1 MSFLQVEALLLAIAM
16 LGLFIWDRW
25 RYDVVAVTVLLAALV
40 LGVVKPDKA
49 FLGFAHPVIIIIASV
64 LVISKAIARSGILD
78 GLMHRLLRDAKST
91 TAQVAILTTCVA
103 FLSAIVK
110 NVGTLGIFMPLA
122 IQTARKSGRPPSL
135 YLMPLAFGSLIGG
148 TITLVG
154 TSPNLLVSAIR
165 ESQFGQPYQMF
176 DFAYV
181 GVPLTLL
188 AIAFLALAWRLLP
201 VDRHPGASEE
211 QAFEIDR
218 YTTELLVPAA
228 SPMIGKT
235 IGELEAIDD
244 GNLIVTAI
252 IREDGHHYIPS
263 RTWQLYE
270 GDILVVQGD
279 PQAVKAATSKAK
291 LELPGSGKIRSLD
304 EELGDM
310 EVVEAIVGA
319 DSILLGESAERLRM
333 RHHYETNLLA
343 VSRAG
348 RQIADR
354 LQSHRFEVGDVVL
367 LQGYQK
373 SIMAT
378 LVELGC
384 LPLADRNLGI
394 GRKRNGAISLAVVV
408 IAMLL
413 MVAKLVP
420 AHVAFFGAA
429 VVIIL
434 TQQISL
440 KTAYGAIE
448 GPVIVMLGAL
458 IPVGEA
464 LKETGVTD
472 VLGHQLSV
480 AAALLPGGLAVALI
494 LLVAMLVTPVLHHA
508 PAVLVMGPIAAVVAK
523 KLGYSADPF
532 LMAVALGAACD
543 FLTPIGHQNNLLVM
557 GPAGYRFGDYWRLG
571 LPLSFLVLLVGTPLI
586 LWAWPLKM

>member
-1 MSFLQVEALLLAIAM
+1 MTFLQVEALLIAVAM

-25 RYDVVAVTVLLAALV
+25 RYDLVAVVVLLAALL

-49 FLGFAHPVIIIIASV
+49 FHGFSHPVIIIIASV
-64 LVISKAIARSGILD
+64 LVISKAIARSGVLD
-78 GLMHRLLRDAKST
+78 GAMRRLLRDAKST
-91 TAQVAILTTCVA
+91 TAQVAILTACVA

-122 IQTARKSGRPPSL
+122 IQTARKSGRSPSL

-148 TITLVG
+148 TIMLVG
-154 TSPNLLVSAIR
+154 TSPNLLVSAVR
-165 ESQFGQPYQMF
+165 ESQLGLPFQMF

-181 GVPLTLL
+181 GVPLTLM
-188 AIAFLALAWRLLP
+188 AIGFLALAWRLLP
-201 VDRHPGASEE
+201 TDRMPGASDE
-211 QAFEIDR
+211 QKFEIDR
-218 YTTELLVPAA
+218 YMTELQIPKA

-235 IGELEAIDD
+235 VSDLEAIDE
-244 GNLIVTAI
+244 GNLFVAAI

-263 RTWQLYE
+263 RTWLLYE
-270 GDILVVQGD
+270 GDILVVHGE
-279 PQAVKAATSKAK
+279 PLAVKAVTSKAK
-291 LELPGSGKIRSLD
+291 LELPGSGKIKSLD

-319 DSILLGESAERLRM
+319 ESALVGESAESLRL

-343 VSRAG
+343 ISRAG
-348 RQIADR
+348 RRIPDR
-354 LQSHRFEVGDVVL
+354 LQSHRFEVGDIVL
-367 LQGYQK
+367 LQGFQK
-373 SIMAT
+373 SIPGT
-378 LVELGC
+378 LSELGC

-394 GRKRNGAISLAVVV
+394 GRKHNGVLSLAIVAG
-408 IAMLL
+408 AMLL

-429 VVIIL
+429 VLVIL

-440 KTAYGAIE
+440 KTAYAAIE
-448 GPVIVMLGAL
+448 GPMIVMLSAL

-464 LKETGVTD
+464 LKDTGVTD
-472 VLGHQLSV
+472 VLGHHLAV
-480 AAALLPGGLAVALI
+480 ATALLPGTLAVALI
-494 LLVAMLVTPVLHHA
+494 LLVAMLVTPILHHA

-557 GPAGYRFGDYWRLG
+557 GPGGYRFGDYWRLG
-571 LPLSFLVLLVGTPLI
+571 LPLSIMVVLVGTPLI
-586 LWAWPLKM
+586 LWAWPLAG